1 MRLAAA
7 ALAAVTLARLV
18 MAAVL
23 PLSPDEAYYWVWSH
37 ALAPGYPDHPPMV
50 ALWIW
55 LGTALAGQEALGVR
69 LLGPLSAAL
78 GSVLLA
84 DAAERLLPGRRAGIT
99 AAALLNATLLFGVG
113 TVVMT
118 PDTPLLFFW
127 TGCLWAL
134 ARIASGGGAG
144 WWLVAGLAA
153 GLALDSKYTA
163 VFLPVGVALWLLA
176 VPGLRRW
183 WRHPAVWAGAAL
195 GGAAFLPVVWW
206 NATHGWASLLRQG
219 GRVGDW
225 QPERAPQFLAELLG
239 GQIGLA
245 TPLVFLLCAGGVA
258 WAVRRTWRERDPSA
272 SLLAALTV
280 PAVLVF
286 VQHALGGRVQG
297 NWPAIVY
304 PAAATAGVA
313 VWPRLHRPAVA
324 LGAAIT
330 LAVYVQATLAPLPL
344 PARLDPSAL
353 RLAGWDGL
361 AKRVEAAREAAG
373 ASFIVAEEYSLA
385 SELAWRLPA
394 GVTVVGAEPR
404 WALFTLPPARLAGAV
419 GILVRSAR
427 RGDDAGGGPWS
438 DIAAIGPAE
447 RSRGGAAI
455 EGYRLYRVVAARD
468 TDAPPRVL
476 LPRP

>member
-7 ALAAVTLARLV
+7 ALAAVTLLRLV

-50 ALWIW
+50 ALWIRA
-55 LGTALAGQEALGVR
+55 GTALAGQGALGVR
-69 LLGPLSAAL
+69 LLGPFSAAL

-84 DAAERLLPGRRAGIT
+84 DAAERLLPGRHAGIT
-99 AAALLNATLLFGVG
+99 AVSLLNATLLFGVG
-113 TVVMT
+113 AVVMT

-127 TGCLWAL
+127 TACLWAL
-134 ARIASGGGAG
+134 ARIASGGSAG
-144 WWLVAGLAA
+144 WWLVIGLAA

-163 VFLPVGVALWLLA
+163 LFLPAGIGLWLLV
-176 VPGLRRW
+176 VPRLRRW
-183 WRHPAVWAGAAL
+183 WRHAAVWAGAAL
-195 GGAAFLPVVWW
+195 GGAAFLPVLWW

-239 GQIGLA
+239 SQIGLA

-258 WAVRRTWRERDPSA
+258 WAARQAWRDRDPA
-272 SLLAALTV
+272 AALLAALTL
-280 PAVLVF
+280 PAALVF

-304 PAAATAGVA
+304 PAAAIAAVA

-324 LGAAIT
+324 LGAVIT
-330 LAVYVQATLAPLPL
+330 LAAYAQATIAPLPL
-344 PARLDPSAL
+344 PARLDPAAF

-361 AKRVEAAREAAG
+361 ARQVEAAREGAG
-373 ASFIVAEEYSLA
+373 ASFVVVEEYGLA
-385 SELAWRLPA
+385 SELALQLPA
-394 GVTVVGAEPR
+394 GVPVVGEEPR
-404 WALFTLPPARLAGAV
+404 WALFRLPPARLAGAV

-427 RGDDAGGGPWS
+427 RGGVPESGAWSAIDEAGS
-438 DIAAIGPAE
+438 AD
-447 RSRGGAAI
+447 RSRNGALVEA
-455 EGYRLYRVVAARD
+455 YLLYRVVGP
-468 TDAPPRVL
+468 DAVAPQPQRVL
-476 LPRP
+476 PEP